1 MALQSSGTIKM
12 SEIAEEKKGSG
23 LPSGG
28 YWQNISLRGL
38 SVDSVTDFSYYNG
51 DSIITADYPGTPNS
65 TQPHGMAEFYNYSH
79 LLQWESNDDLTHS
92 SVSYAAAFDDTVSGT
107 TLAFGQIEYNI
118 NIFTIE
124 LNNNYWVYF
133 GIEEEDQFNGAGL
146 FWDSGNNGSATS
158 MTTGTTYSMQ
168 RIEFTQAN
176 FPDSYTITASNTIN
190 SNQIGM
196 SVTEAAGQGG
206 NYAASADWSGNTF
219 NNGTPT
225 TFTLQEPGVNNNTA
239 GAASPLTTHGVVI
252 NGSVNSSSSTT
263 RVGTCSCTYT
273 LTFKK
278 SGYPDRQAATHTV
291 ENEMTIALSGGSGGG
306 GPR

>member
-1 MALQSSGTIKM
+1 MTLPSSGTISM
-12 SEIAEEKKGSG
+12 SDIAEEKKGSG

-28 YWQNISLRGL
+28 YWENISLRGL
-38 SVDSVTDFSYYNG
+38 SVDGVSDFSFYNG

-65 TQPHGMAEFYNYSH
+65 TAPYGMAEFYNYSH
-79 LLQWESNDDLTHS
+79 LLQWENNDDLTHS
-92 SVSYAAAFDDTVSGT
+92 SVSYAADFDETTSGT
-107 TLAFGQIEYNI
+107 TITFGQIEYNI
-118 NIFTIE
+118 NIYTFA

-146 FWDSGNNGSATS
+146 FYDSGNNGSATS
-158 MTTGTTYSMQ
+158 MTTGTTYPMQ

-176 FPDSYTITASNTIN
+176 FPDSYTIQASNTIN
-190 SNQIGM
+190 ANQIGM
-196 SVTEAAGQGG
+196 SVTEVAGQGG

-225 TFTLQEPGVNNNTA
+225 TFTLQEPGASNNSA
-239 GAASPLTTHGVVI
+239 GAAVPLTTHGVSI
-252 NGSVNSSSSTT
+252 NGSINSSSSTT

-278 SGYPDRQAATHTV
+278 SGYADRVAAAHTV
-291 ENEMTIALSGGSGGG
+291 VSEMTLVLTGGSGPGG
-306 GPR
+306 GR